1 MRISDWSSDVCSSD
15 LHHRRR
21 GKGRKQPPVAQY
33 RPQIGQA
40 SPRQQQRQDQQQRP
54 QDALADDL
62 HRVHMMQ
69 QLEIDRQQ
77 APQAISRHRGDQA
90 AADRPFRWR
99 KGIQRMPPP
108 RNSRSA
114 PNPATI
120 RQKLR
125 PPFLAENMP
134 TNAPSSAI
142 GTSSQLSAP
151 SSGKTAGIIRMRVT
165 RPIRADSML
174 SMIAPM
180 ALRRSEEHTSEL
192 HSLMRISSAV
202 FCLKNK

>member
-1 MRISDWSSDVCSSD
+1 MI
-15 LHHRRR
+15 RR
-21 GKGRKQPPVAQY
+21 PPRSTRTDTLFPYTTLFRSQY

-108 RNSRSA
+108 RNGRSA
-114 PNPATI
+114 PNPATS

-174 SMIAPM
+174 SMIAQM
-180 ALRRSEEHTSEL
+180 ALRRGKGKMGGGASW
-192 HSLMRISSAV
+192 RV
-202 FCLKNK
+202 FSNRKRE